1 MVIDSQRL
9 VSKWV
14 RVNISSSQKMMAS
27 FRTDQEKPYMGSIGT
42 QSSVAIYTQEI
53 SPEMYLYKYIYI
65 HVYTH
70 ICIYIYIYVW
80 ILDNLFSKWFYD
92 PIESNPDRFSWQRCI
107 SASVNARRGFFGC
120 FFFPW
125 FCVLWRL
132 NGGLMVFNGVLGC
145 LMMFNGV

>member
-65 HVYTH
+65 YMYIHTYV
-70 ICIYIYIYVW
+70 YIYIYVW
-80 ILDNLFSKWFYD
+80 ILDNLFSK
-92 PIESNPDRFSWQRCI
+92 
-107 SASVNARRGFFGC
+107 
-120 FFFPW
+120 
-125 FCVLWRL
+125 
-132 NGGLMVFNGVLGC
+132 
-145 LMMFNGV
+145 

>member
-14 RVNISSSQKMMAS
+14 RVNISNSQKMMAS

-53 SPEMYLYKYIYI
+53 SPEMYLYIYTRIYTHVYIYMDLRQLI
-65 HVYTH
+65 LQVILWPNRIQIRQIQLAEMHK
-70 ICIYIYIYVW
+70 CIGECEAW
-80 ILDNLFSKWFYD
+80 LLWM
-92 PIESNPDRFSWQRCI
+92 
-107 SASVNARRGFFGC
+107 

-145 LMMFNGV
+145 LMMFNSGLMVV